1 MKENINLNLLKY
13 FYEVV
18 NTKNI
23 TKASK
28 NLFVSQ
34 PAITS
39 AIKELEEEFKVK
51 LLNRSKKGVTPTL
64 EGEIL
69 YNNIKE
75 IFKNL
80 NTTINTIE
88 EIKNNGGSIYIGS
101 TTTNFLPLIE
111 NTLKEF
117 KKRHPNVQIHMDL
130 EEINILEER
139 SKLGHM
145 DIIIKN
151 DYENIE
157 GFTKIKS
164 FEIEDKFIVSKEHY
178 KNLENKKITLDE
190 ILTYPF
196 VLLTSVTHIR
206 RNFDMFLK
214 EKKID
219 FKPTYEFNSYSLCN
233 ELIKNGFGIGI
244 GNPIYFSDDYII
256 LNTDFNL
263 PKRTFD
269 IGYIKYSKNELI
281 EDFKKLIK

>member
-1 MKENINLNLLKY
+1 
-13 FYEVV
+13 
-18 NTKNI
+18 
-23 TKASK
+23 
-28 NLFVSQ
+28 
-34 PAITS
+34 
-39 AIKELEEEFKVK
+39 
-51 LLNRSKKGVTPTL
+51 
-64 EGEIL
+64 
-69 YNNIKE
+69 
-75 IFKNL
+75 
-80 NTTINTIE
+80 
-88 EIKNNGGSIYIGS
+88 
-101 TTTNFLPLIE
+101 
-111 NTLKEF
+111 
-117 KKRHPNVQIHMDL
+117 MDL

-164 FEIEDKFIVSKEHY
+164 FEIEDKFIASKEHF
-178 KNLENKKITLDE
+178 KNLKNKKITLDE

-196 VLLTSVTHIR
+196 VLLTSITHIR

-214 EKKID
+214 DKKID